1 MVKLDIPPGAR
12 FGRLTVVGEAAEHLS
27 PSGQI
32 RRRFKCLCACGNVTV
47 ASLSDMRRGSAKSCG
62 CLSAEKTRERS
73 TTHGHTVHGHR
84 SIYYRLWTSVKSRA
98 VFRNSSSAKTYLHVS
113 MYQPW
118 IEDFCAFYEY
128 VISTLGERPSGLSLD
143 RLNTKGDYEPGNL
156 RWATQK
162 EQNRNKRNNRLV
174 NFNGESWS
182 VSEWAEKAGLS
193 TSVLHRRLFKL
204 GWSVER
210 ALTTPAT
217 AKQKN

>member
-1 MVKLDIPPGAR
+1 
-12 FGRLTVVGEAAEHLS
+12 
-27 PSGQI
+27 
-32 RRRFKCLCACGNVTV
+32 
-47 ASLSDMRRGSAKSCG
+47 
-62 CLSAEKTRERS
+62 
-73 TTHGHTVHGHR
+73 
-84 SIYYRLWTSVKSRA
+84 
-98 VFRNSSSAKTYLHVS
+98 